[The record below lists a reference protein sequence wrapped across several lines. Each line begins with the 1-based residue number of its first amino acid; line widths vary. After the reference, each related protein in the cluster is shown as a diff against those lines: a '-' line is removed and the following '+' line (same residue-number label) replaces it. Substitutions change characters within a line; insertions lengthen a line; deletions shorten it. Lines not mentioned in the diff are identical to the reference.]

1 MGQTLSRLSAKERGE
16 TEGKEDD
23 CAEDEEETEH
33 EGMEGKKMMISV
45 KILLSY
51 DSRGSALHRCLPAT
65 ANLRM
70 TTSLAGSIFYSQ
82 LIM

>member
-23 CAEDEEETEH
+23 CAEDKEETEH
-33 EGMEGKKMMISV
+33 EGTEGKKMMISV
-45 KILLSY
+45 KILLSC
-51 DSRGSALHRCLPAT
+51 DSRGSALQRCLPAT

-70 TTSLAGSIFYSQ
+70 TTSPGGRIFYSQ